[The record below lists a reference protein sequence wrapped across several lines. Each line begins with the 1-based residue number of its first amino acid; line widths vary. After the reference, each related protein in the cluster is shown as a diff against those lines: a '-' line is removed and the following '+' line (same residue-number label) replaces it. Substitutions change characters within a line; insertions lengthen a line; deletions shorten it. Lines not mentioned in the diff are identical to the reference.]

1 MYFVLNHDHLNDEK
15 RERGDGRDLFMLRV
29 LVLKQRKPE
38 EEEGRKYVVNPS
50 AIPKYKVFNNRDA
63 NPSVLLFIFSFS
75 FAVDHI
81 SFLWWKTVMKTKRL
95 QNCLQKR

>member
-63 NPSVLLFIFSFS
+63 NPSVLVHIFLLFCSGP
-75 FAVDHI
+75 H
-81 SFLWWKTVMKTKRL
+81 FLFVVE
-95 QNCLQKR
+95 NSDEN

>member
-50 AIPKYKVFNNRDA
+50 AIPKYKVFNNRELTRLFSCSYF
-63 NPSVLLFIFSFS
+63 PSLLQWTTFPFCGG
-75 FAVDHI
+75 
-81 SFLWWKTVMKTKRL
+81 K
-95 QNCLQKR
+95 Q